1 MKKAFVAA
9 TFILALSFSAIASV
23 MFIDYVVANPVI
35 ALTLQTIT
43 INRNGSITP
52 ETSYIQKAG
61 NVYTLTAD
69 IIEEYSI
76 LIQCSNIIFDGAGHL
91 IDVAVPGTFSVNG
104 YPAAYLEAG
113 INFVEVNNVTVKN
126 VEISSNSYSIKLQFS
141 SNCQI
146 IGVTTDKSV
155 TLFESSYNN
164 IAESNTGVSIEVGS
178 NNQITRN
185 NINHVFVGRGSSNIF
200 FKNNFYLTDYPEFSA
215 AIWDNG
221 FIGNYWSNYTIK
233 YPNASEIGNTGI
245 GDTPYFIER
254 TPWATSRYPNQ
265 MNIDHYPL
273 IHPFDPS
280 GALIVSVLKLENAT
294 QSEGW
299 PLSFTVNK
307 PTQWMGYSLDGQDNV
322 TVTGNVT
329 PSGLAPGVHNVT
341 VYALDI
347 YEASS
352 ASDTVTFTITKSEPF
367 IAVLV
372 VASSASVVAMSIGL
386 LLYFKKRKRLI
397 ASSTVC

>member
-1 MKKAFVAA
+1 MRKAFGAA
-9 TFILALSFSAIASV
+9 TFILTLSFSAIASV
-23 MFIDYVVANPVI
+23 MLVDYVVADPVF
-35 ALTLQTIT
+35 ALQLPKIT
-43 INRNGSITP
+43 INRNGNITP
-52 ETSYIQKAG
+52 ETGYIHKAG

-91 IDVAVPGTFSVNG
+91 IDVAVAGTFSVND
-104 YPAAYLEAG
+104 YPAAYFDAG
-113 INFVEVNNVTVKN
+113 INIVDVNNVTVKN
-126 VEISSNSYSIKLQFS
+126 VEISSNSIYSIQLQYS

-146 IGVTTDKSV
+146 LGVTTDKKV
-155 TLFESSYNN
+155 GLFESSYNN
-164 IAESNTGVSIEVGS
+164 IAESNTGISIEVGS

-185 NINHVFVGRGSSNIF
+185 NINHVFIGRGSSNIF

-254 TPWATSRYPNQ
+254 TPWATSKYPNQ

-280 GALIVSVLKLENAT
+280 GTLEVSVLKLENAT
-294 QSEGW
+294 QSEGCR
-299 PLSFTVNK
+299 LSFTVNK

-322 TVTGNVT
+322 TVNGNVT
-329 PSGLAPGVHNVT
+329 LSGLAPGVHNVT

-352 ASDTVTFTITKSEPF
+352 ASDTVIFTITKSEPF
-367 IAVLV
+367 TAVLV
-372 VASSASVVAMSIGL
+372 VAISASVIAMSVGL
-386 LLYFKKRKRLI
+386 LLYFKKRKH
-397 ASSTVC
+397 